1 MNKKEIY
8 ESVANSGVGWVDW
21 IFDNTVDILI
31 YLGKITGIGYTG
43 INVAIM
49 LITLVVLICSILIN
63 IYFFKKLKKNN
74 P

>member
-49 LITLVVLICSILIN
+49 LITLIVLICSILIN

-74 P
+74 H